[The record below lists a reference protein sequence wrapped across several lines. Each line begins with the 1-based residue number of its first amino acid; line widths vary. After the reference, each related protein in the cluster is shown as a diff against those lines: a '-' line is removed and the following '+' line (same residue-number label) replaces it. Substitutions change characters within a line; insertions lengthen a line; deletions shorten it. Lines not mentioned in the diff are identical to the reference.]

1 MKSKEEIIKIEENS
15 KINEDKLKDE
25 HEGKL
30 AELDKQHKKDLE
42 KKEEQIAQQRE
53 EIEGL
58 LTYKIKF

>member
-1 MKSKEEIIKIEENS
+1 MKSKEEIIKIEENA
-15 KINEDKLKDE
+15 KISEDKLKDE